1 MPQRFFF
8 GIPVEADL
16 PLVKAAGAVA
26 GSFVFFGLRI
36 SRLLRLCP
44 LAMVSS

>member
-8 GIPVEADL
+8 EIPGEADL
-16 PLVKAAGAVA
+16 PLIAAGAVA
-26 GSFVFFGLRI
+26 GSFVFFGFRI